1 MKRPSILV
9 ILCLAGFCTHVGF
22 SVLFPMIGTYAMDSF
37 GASESQ
43 AGIVFGAFSYPIVI
57 TLIAFGILADRIGH
71 RRLMIPG
78 LILCTLAPLFYPLA
92 DNTSE
97 LILVRVLHGLTF
109 AMFLP
114 AMTAI
119 VVNMAPEGRRGEYI
133 GWFSAATLAGVAVGP
148 AIGGLIHH
156 NTAFLLCS
164 IASGIALITILVGL
178 TSVSP
183 KPVSPK
189 TATGGSWAWLRTRTA
204 IAALLIPCTITIGS
218 GTIAAYIP
226 QYIDDINAAS
236 SSTAEAGI
244 IITLMYISSALLR
257 VPAGALS
264 DRIGRKT
271 VVLLGI
277 LICVVAI
284 TMIASFTPLLI
295 IAIASILFGIGMGTA
310 MTPGTALLADVSP
323 SEARG
328 LTMGA
333 MNTSLQAGLALGP
346 TLMGF
351 VKGISSYQSMF
362 IVCAL
367 AIALGTT
374 VIVVL
379 LQRQDPTD

>member
-1 MKRPSILV
+1 
-9 ILCLAGFCTHVGF
+9 
-22 SVLFPMIGTYAMDSF
+22 MDSF
-37 GASESQ
+37 GTSESQ
-43 AGIVFGAFSYPIVI
+43 AGIVFGAFSYPIVV
-57 TLIAFGILADRIGH
+57 TLIAFGILSDRVGH

-78 LILCTLAPLFYPLA
+78 LTLCTLAPLLYPLA
-92 DNTSE
+92 SNTTE

-109 AMFLP
+109 AIFLP

-148 AIGGLIHH
+148 AIGGLLHH
-156 NTAFLLCS
+156 DTAFFISS
-164 IASGIALITILVGL
+164 IASGIALITILVGF
-178 TSVSP
+178 TSVSL
-183 KPVSPK
+183 KP
-189 TATGGSWAWLRTRTA
+189 ATTTMGTSGSWAWLRTRTA

-226 QYIDDINAAS
+226 QYIDSIDTAS
-236 SSTAEAGI
+236 SSTAKAGI

-264 DRIGRKT
+264 DRIGRKS

-277 LICVVAI
+277 LLCVVAI
-284 TMIASFTPLLI
+284 TLIASFTSF
-295 IAIASILFGIGMGTA
+295 AILATAAILFGIGMGTA

-323 SEARG
+323 SEVRG

-346 TLMGF
+346 TLMGL
-351 VKGISSYQSMF
+351 VKGASNYQGMF

-367 AIALGTT
+367 AIALGTA

-379 LQRQDPTD
+379 LQRQGTTD